1 MVIFLSYILVQLY
14 KVFRRIFRKRI
25 DGILFLQITM
35 LTLDITFAVL
45 YFMRSISL
53 ATAINEFELD
63 PRGKPNFT
71 EVFVL
76 QENIVSMVGIALWLH
91 TVYLIYVLSSVNH
104 VYVFPMLMRMVKSPM
119 INLFVLIILPIQIG
133 MAIGGVIVFGDGS
146 YMMKRFTDFFVV
158 VLWQGYLRPVD
169 LREEIDKMNPDLQ
182 VWGQLFHLT
191 LNLMMVFFAMNFLIS
206 FINDAHLLALVS
218 TTEIV
223 K

>member
-1 MVIFLSYILVQLY
+1 MV
-14 KVFRRIFRKRI
+14 
-25 DGILFLQITM
+25 
-35 LTLDITFAVL
+35 TLDITFAVL
-45 YFMRSISL
+45 YFMRFVSL
-53 ATAINEFELD
+53 ETAINEFELD

-76 QENIVSMVGIALWLH
+76 QENIISIVGIALWLH

-104 VYVFPMLMRMVKSPM
+104 VYVFPMLIRMVKSPM
-119 INLFVLIILPIQIG
+119 VNLFVLIILPIQIG

-146 YMMKRFTDFFVV
+146 YMMRRFFDFFVV

-182 VWGQLFHLT
+182 VWGKLFHLT

-218 TTEIV
+218 ATVSVQGKMI